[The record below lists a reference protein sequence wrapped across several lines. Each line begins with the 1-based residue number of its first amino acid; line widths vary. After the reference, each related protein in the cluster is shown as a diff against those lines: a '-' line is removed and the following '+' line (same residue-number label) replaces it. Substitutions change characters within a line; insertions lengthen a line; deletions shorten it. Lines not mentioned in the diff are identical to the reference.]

1 MSIEL
6 NVTGMSC
13 GHCKVAVE
21 GALKKVEG
29 VKVAEVDLSGGKA
42 RVEGEK
48 INPEALIA
56 AVLDEGYGAS
66 VSHA

>member
-13 GHCKVAVE
+13 GHCKTAVE
-21 GALKKVEG
+21 GALKKVQG
-29 VKVAEVDLSGGKA
+29 VRVAEVDLSGGKA
-42 RVEGEK
+42 RVEGE
-48 INPEALIA
+48 NVNLDALVA

-66 VSHA
+66 VSRG